1 MKNSLL
7 LLAGCVVIIGCQSKP
22 SKVTNNLAQPAIYVH
37 DPHSYAQPNKAV
49 VKHLNLE
56 LEVSFEKQQIAGIAT
71 WEIEVSSNTDT
82 IIFDTHH
89 LKIDKVTSG
98 TSDEPI
104 TFTLG
109 PYDEILGQPLYIPIT
124 QGISS
129 IRIFYH
135 TTPESAALQWLQP
148 EQTAGKKHPF
158 LYTQSQAILARSWV
172 PVQDSP
178 GIRFTYRANVKTPR
192 GYLALMSA
200 RNPQKVST
208 DGVYQFVQ
216 PKPIPSY
223 LLALSVGVMEFKM
236 LGERCGVY
244 AEPEVLNQAAFELED
259 MEKMLNAAEKL
270 YGPYIWER
278 YDVLVLPPSFPFG
291 GMENPMLTFATPTIL
306 AGDKSLTSL
315 IAHEMAHSWSGNLVT
330 NATWNDFWLNEG
342 FTVYFERR
350 IMERLYGKDY
360 AEMLA
365 VLGHQ
370 DLINTLKQLQDSEEW
385 QDTRLKLTLNGRDP
399 DDGVSDI
406 AYEKGYALL
415 VTLEKIVGR
424 KRWDAFLNRWFTE
437 HAFTSVTT
445 EQFVDFV
452 HHHLFRKNS
461 EWDKK
466 SNLHAWIY
474 EPGMPTNY
482 QPPTS
487 VRLDSVAAQAMAFL
501 HGKPATDLSV
511 KNWTSQEWQYFLRQI
526 NKQLT
531 ADQMEQLDRAFH
543 FTTTGNSEIAVLWF
557 ESAIMHHYTAAY
569 PAIENFLKH
578 VGRRK
583 FLVPLY
589 TAMIQST
596 DWQNRVKELYQHARK
611 NYHTVSCKTLDELL
625 HS

>member
-1 MKNSLL
+1 MKYSLIL
-7 LLAGCVVIIGCQSKP
+7 FAGCFTIIGCQSKS
-22 SKVTNNLAQPAIYVH
+22 SKVTNNLDHPAAYVY

-56 LEVSFEKQQIAGIAT
+56 LEVSFEKEQLSGIAT
-71 WEIEVSSNTDT
+71 WEIQTASGADT

-89 LKIDKVTSG
+89 LIIDKVLSG
-98 TSDEPI
+98 SSDEPI
-104 TFTLG
+104 KFLLG
-109 PYDEILGQPLYIPIT
+109 PYNEILGQPLYIPLNRDV
-124 QGISS
+124 SS
-129 IRIFYH
+129 IRIYYH
-135 TTPESAALQWLQP
+135 TTPESAALQWLKP

-178 GIRFTYRANVKTPR
+178 GIRFTYQARVKTPR

-200 RNPQKVST
+200 RNPQKINPN
-208 DGVYQFVQ
+208 GIYQFEQ
-216 PKPIPSY
+216 SKPIPAY
-223 LLALSVGVMEFKM
+223 LLALSVGVLEFKK

-244 AEPEVLNQAAFELED
+244 AEPELLNQAAFELED
-259 MEKMLNAAEKL
+259 VEKMLIAAEKL
-270 YGPYIWER
+270 YGPYVWER
-278 YDVLVLPPSFPFG
+278 YDVLVLPPAFPFG

-306 AGDKSLTSL
+306 AGDKSLISL

-350 IMERLYGKDY
+350 IMESLYGKEY
-360 AEMLA
+360 ADMLA

-370 DLINTLKQLQDSEEW
+370 DLINTIEQLKNSDKW
-385 QDTRLKLTLNGRDP
+385 QDTRLKLTLDGHDP

-415 VTLEKIVGR
+415 VSLEKRVGR
-424 KRWDAFLNRWFTE
+424 KRWDTFLNRWFTE

-445 EQFVDFV
+445 EQFIEFV
-452 HHHLFRKNS
+452 HKHLFRKGS
-461 EWDKK
+461 DWDKK
-466 SNLHAWIY
+466 SHFHEWVY
-474 EPGMPTNY
+474 EPGLPANY

-487 VRLDSVAAQAMAFL
+487 VRLDSTVAEALAFL
-501 HGKPATDLSV
+501 KGKPATALAV
-511 KNWTSQEWQYFLRQI
+511 KNWTSHEWQYFLRQI
-526 NKQLT
+526 K
-531 ADQMEQLDRAFH
+531 EQLSAYQMAELDQAFH

-557 ESAIMHHYTAAY
+557 EAAILHHYTPAY
-569 PAIENFLKH
+569 PAIEAFLKQ

-589 TAMIQST
+589 TAMIKST
-596 DWQNRVKELYQHARK
+596 DWQNRVKELYHHARK
-611 NYHTVSCKTLDELL
+611 NYHAVSRKTIDELL
-625 HS
+625 QI